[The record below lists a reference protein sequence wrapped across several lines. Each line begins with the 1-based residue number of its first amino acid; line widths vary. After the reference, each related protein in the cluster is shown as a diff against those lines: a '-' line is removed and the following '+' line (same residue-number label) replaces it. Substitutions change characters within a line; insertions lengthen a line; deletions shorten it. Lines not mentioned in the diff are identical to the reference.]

1 MNMHRT
7 SGWGRFPWVD
17 ASIHT
22 PRTVSESSRVV
33 GQAPS
38 IIAQGLAR
46 SYGDSSLA
54 PTILRTTALD
64 CCLAFDSDK
73 GMLTCQAGVSLDR
86 ILQVIV
92 PRGWFLPVTP
102 GTRYVTIGGAI
113 AADVH
118 GKNHH
123 HDGCFSEFVSSID
136 ILTGNGEIVRCS
148 PSEHPELFH
157 ATCGGMGLTGIILA
171 ASLRLTPIKTS
182 FIAQT
187 TIKAPDLE
195 SALAAFAEND
205 RTRYSVAWIDC
216 VTQGKGLGRSLLMLG
231 EHLGDGASLEPHSVP
246 RLTMPLDLPEAA
258 LNHYSISLF
267 NTLYYQR
274 IRKTISRNTVH
285 YAPFFY
291 PLDSIRNWNRMYGQR
306 GFTQYQ
312 FVIPRS
318 AGTHAVR
325 QILKRIADFGQGSF
339 LAVLKSM
346 GPSNRNLL
354 SFPLDGYTL
363 ALDFKYSLELLPLL
377 NELDAMVLDHGG
389 RLYLAKDARMSAA
402 TFRSSYASWESFQQ
416 VREAWGAIG
425 KFSSLQ
431 SRRIGLDA

>member
-1 MNMHRT
+1 MNKQRV
-7 SGWGRFPWVD
+7 SGWGRFPSID
-17 ASIHT
+17 AAVKL
-22 PRTVSESSRVV
+22 PRTISDVRAATSEP
-33 GQAPS
+33 GTL
-38 IIAQGLAR
+38 ITQGLGR
-46 SYGDSSLA
+46 SYGDASLA
-54 PTILRTTALD
+54 LNVCRMTELD
-64 CCLAFDSDK
+64 CFIGFNPKTGL
-73 GMLTCQAGVSLDR
+73 LRCQAGISLDR
-86 ILQVIV
+86 ILRIV
-92 PRGWFLPVTP
+92 VPQGWFLAVTP
-102 GTRYVTIGGAI
+102 GTRYVTVGGAI

-123 HDGCFSEFVSSID
+123 HEGCFSEFVSGID
-136 ILTGNGEIVRCS
+136 ILTGSGEVVHCS
-148 PSEHPELFH
+148 PDDHADLFH
-157 ATCGGMGLTGIILA
+157 ATCGGMGLTGIILGA
-171 ASLRLTPIKTS
+171 TLRLTPIKTS
-182 FIAQT
+182 FITQT
-187 TIKAPDLE
+187 TIKTPNIE
-195 SALAAFAEND
+195 STLAAFADND
-205 RTRYSVAWIDC
+205 AARYSVAWIDC

-231 EHLGDGASLEPHSVP
+231 EHLEDGASLEPHSAP
-246 RLTMPLDLPEAA
+246 RLAMPLDLPGAA

-274 IRKTISRNTVH
+274 IRQPIRRNTVH

-291 PLDSIRNWNRMYGQR
+291 PLDSIRNWNRMYGKR